1 MPSADVGSSPS
12 EANKDE
18 AANKDNEAGEI
29 SEEKEEEPQDKKNK
43 EEPTD
48 ENKEEPKD
56 EETCEEK
63 KDEDMQ
69 EAGETTKTDEMQA
82 AAEEKKEEDMQEAGE
97 TAWTVKSEPD
107 AFGDPEP
114 WPLQLLLSS
123 QDDPEEPDLDE
134 LHSMLNSAEQKSLNI
149 WNCVVMMHD
158 VQPMPMYMQKE
169 VQNKIDFEEAQKKK
183 EKELKMD
190 CMRTELGHDI
200 FMKDPVVNTQVV
212 RAASEPVKRCKGSK
226 VIGTLT
232 CRPHAPEDVIKQL
245 EEQLDAARNA
255 AAHHMTRYACL
266 EKALAD
272 ALHENSILKAHVEEM
287 KADRKPAPK
296 VKAAKPR

>member
-1 MPSADVGSSPS
+1 
-12 EANKDE
+12 
-18 AANKDNEAGEI
+18 
-29 SEEKEEEPQDKKNK
+29 
-43 EEPTD
+43 
-48 ENKEEPKD
+48 
-56 EETCEEK
+56 
-63 KDEDMQ
+63 
-69 EAGETTKTDEMQA
+69 
-82 AAEEKKEEDMQEAGE
+82 
-97 TAWTVKSEPD
+97 VKSEPD

-123 QDDPEEPDLDE
+123 PDDPEEPDLDE

-190 CMRTELGHDI
+190 CMRTEFGHDI

-212 RAASEPVKRCKGSK
+212 RAASEPVKRCKRSK

-266 EKALAD
+266 EKALAN
-272 ALHENSILKAHVEEM
+272 ALRENSYLKAHVEEM
-287 KADRKPAPK
+287 KADRKPAPVVKAAPK
-296 VKAAKPR
+296 VKAAKRR